1 MIKFLEEILR
11 SSFEILNSASIWLIF
26 SFLLAGFLRNILNPL
41 KFQKMLGNTKLSSI
55 LKSTLSGMLLPICS
69 CGVIPL
75 GMSMY
80 FSGAYLGPVLAF
92 MTSTPMINP
101 VAILLAFGL
110 LGPKIA
116 GIYVLTGFCLPF
128 LIGIIGNKF
137 GKDELHAPGM
147 EEFIESDYD
156 DDRSFKEKTIDG
168 FNWAFN
174 DLALVVSKYVILG
187 MVMAG
192 FLFTVF
198 PKEYIE
204 KYLGD
209 PSVLSLG
216 SITILAM
223 IMYVCAV
230 GHIPFIAALVASG
243 AAPGVAVTFLM
254 AGTATNLPELLSMY
268 KLMGKRTVIIYSL
281 TMVLSSLGV
290 GYLTN
295 ILLFDFKPVIDFDK
309 NLGSIEAANFLLIE
323 PPEYIK
329 YLCSIII
336 ILLAVKAIYPTVKKR
351 VMA

>member
-1 MIKFLEEILR
+1 MITFLEEILK
-11 SSFEILNSASIWLIF
+11 SSFDILNSASVWLVF

-41 KFQKMLGNTKLSSI
+41 KFQRMLGNTKLSSVF
-55 LKSTLSGMLLPICS
+55 KSTLSGMLLPICS

-92 MTSTPMINP
+92 MTSAPMINP
-101 VAILLAFGL
+101 VAVLLAFGL
-110 LGPKIA
+110 LGPEIA
-116 GIYVLTGFCLPF
+116 SIYVLTGFCLPF
-128 LIGIIGNKF
+128 LIGVIGNRF
-137 GKDELHAPGM
+137 GKGELHAPGM
-147 EEFIESDYD
+147 DEFIQSDYD
-156 DDRSFKEKTIDG
+156 DDRSFKEKITDG

-174 DLALVVSKYVILG
+174 DLALVVSKYVVLGIL
-187 MVMAG
+187 MAG

-198 PKEYIE
+198 PKGYIE
-204 KYLGD
+204 RYLGD

-216 SITILAM
+216 SITILAA

-268 KLMGKRTVIIYSL
+268 KLMGKRTVIIYST
-281 TMVLSSLGV
+281 TMVISSLGV

-295 ILLFDFKPVIDFDK
+295 VLLVDFKPVIDFNK
-309 NLGSIEAANFLLIE
+309 NLGSIEAANALLVQ

-329 YLCSIII
+329 YISSMMI
-336 ILLAVKAIYPTVKKR
+336 ILLAVKSVLPVVRKR

>member
-1 MIKFLEEILR
+1 MIKFLEEILK
-11 SSFEILNSASIWLIF
+11 SSFEILNSASIWLIL

-41 KFQKMLGNTKLSSI
+41 KFQKMLGNTKLSSV

-92 MTSTPMINP
+92 MTSAPMINP
-101 VAILLAFGL
+101 VAVLLAFGL
-110 LGPKIA
+110 LGPEIA

-128 LIGIIGNKF
+128 LIGIIGNRF

-147 EEFIESDYD
+147 DEFIQSDCN
-156 DDRSFKEKTIDG
+156 DDRGFKEKIIDG

-174 DLALVVSKYVILG
+174 DLALVVSKYVVLGIL
-187 MVMAG
+187 MAG

-198 PKEYIE
+198 PKGYIE
-204 KYLGD
+204 RYLGD

-216 SITILAM
+216 SITILAA

-268 KLMGKRTVIIYSL
+268 KLMGKRTVIIYSS
-281 TMVLSSLGV
+281 TMVISSLGV

-295 ILLFDFKPVIDFDK
+295 ILLVDFKPAIDFNK
-309 NLGSIEAANFLLIE
+309 NLGSIEAANVLLIQ

-329 YLCSIII
+329 YISSLMI
-336 ILLAVKAIYPTVKKR
+336 ILLAVKSVLPVVRKR